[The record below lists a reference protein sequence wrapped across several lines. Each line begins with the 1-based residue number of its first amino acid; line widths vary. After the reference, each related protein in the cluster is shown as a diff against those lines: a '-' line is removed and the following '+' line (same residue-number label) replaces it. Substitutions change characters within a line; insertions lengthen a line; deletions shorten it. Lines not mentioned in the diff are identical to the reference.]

1 MREQMGGLLGAVEH
15 GAPFF
20 PKLPRPYP
28 PAMFNSPGSAHD
40 SPLETG
46 LPNTIDLPAKEVALH
61 LCENAL
67 NLACSLLCFV
77 HQPSFYKMVNRVYDM
92 PVESFGNEENQF
104 LPLLYV
110 VLALGCL
117 FNQEG
122 NDSSTYR
129 KGIDQ
134 GCVVVLPFPYLFI
147 TPYGLHGMV
156 TFSWLVFCDL

>member
-1 MREQMGGLLGAVEH
+1 MGGLLGAAEP
-15 GAPFF
+15 GAPFL

-28 PAMFNSPGSAHD
+28 SVMFTSPGSSHD
-40 SPLETG
+40 SPLEAG
-46 LPNTIDLPAKEVALH
+46 LPNTIDLPAKEVALQ

-77 HQPSFYKMVNRVYDM
+77 HQPTFYKMVHHVYDM
-92 PVESFGNEENQF
+92 PVENFGNEENQF

-117 FNQEG
+117 FNLEE
-122 NDSSTYR
+122 NDSSTYK

-134 GCVVVLPFPYLFI
+134 GCAYLLSFPL
-147 TPYGLHGMV
+147 L
-156 TFSWLVFCDL
+156 L